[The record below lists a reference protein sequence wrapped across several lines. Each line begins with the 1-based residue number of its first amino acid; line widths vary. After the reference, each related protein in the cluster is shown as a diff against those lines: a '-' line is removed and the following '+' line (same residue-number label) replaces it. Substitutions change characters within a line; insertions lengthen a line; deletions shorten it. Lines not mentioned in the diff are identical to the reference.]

1 MKNEVAVK
9 GVNYVEYESPY
20 GIVQLD
26 TDIVKNHLTKG
37 NAKITDSEV
46 MLFLELCKRQK
57 LDPFVTGEV
66 FLIKYK
72 EGVPAQTVVGYNT
85 YKRRAEENPN
95 YLGKEEGIVV
105 LRGNDIVK
113 KDGACLYPQEKL
125 LGGWCKVSYLKNG
138 YQVYSYKECE
148 MSEYR
153 QDNTMWRTKPAM
165 MICKVAVSQALR
177 DAFPKEMNG
186 LYTAEELAPKEAKEE
201 DFALVK
207 IGEKVMAKVSVF
219 ISEADRK
226 KLFAKVKN
234 KFGEKEGTEWLKAQV
249 MQFGV
254 ETTSKLTEDN
264 LKVIYE
270 NLNKDS
276 EPIEED
282 VIELDDT
289 VQCVLDVVEE
299 EARKDK

>member
-1 MKNEVAVK
+1 
-9 GVNYVEYESPY
+9 
-20 GIVQLD
+20 
-26 TDIVKNHLTKG
+26 
-37 NAKITDSEV
+37 
-46 MLFLELCKRQK
+46 
-57 LDPFVTGEV
+57 
-66 FLIKYK
+66 
-72 EGVPAQTVVGYNT
+72 
-85 YKRRAEENPN
+85 
-95 YLGKEEGIVV
+95 
-105 LRGNDIVK
+105 
-113 KDGACLYPQEKL
+113 
-125 LGGWCKVSYLKNG
+125 
-138 YQVYSYKECE
+138 
-148 MSEYR
+148 
-153 QDNTMWRTKPAM
+153 
-165 MICKVAVSQALR
+165 
-177 DAFPKEMNG
+177 
-186 LYTAEELAPKEAKEE
+186 
-201 DFALVK
+201 
-207 IGEKVMAKVSVF
+207 MAKVSVF